1 METRLCKKCNCEKP
15 LTDFQQLKYNTRRFN
30 CKACRV
36 QEAIDARFQKT
47 YGITLDEYHKLR
59 EEQNYSCKICGVHEE
74 NHSRGKLF
82 VDHCHTTGK
91 YRALLCTTCNSL
103 LGMAKD
109 NPELLAEAAEY
120 LRTYGR
126 T

>member
-1 METRLCKKCNCEKP
+1 METRICKRCNCEKP
-15 LTDFQQLKYNTRRFN
+15 ITDFQQLKYNTRRFN

-36 QEAIDARFQKT
+36 EEAIDGRFKKE
-47 YGITLDEYHKLR
+47 YGIDLNQYN
-59 EEQNYSCKICGVHEE
+59 EQRKEQDYSCKICGVHEE
-74 NHSRGKLF
+74 QHSRGKLF
-82 VDHCHTTGK
+82 VDHCHATGK

-109 NPELLAEAAEY
+109 NPELLAKAAEY
-120 LRTYGR
+120 LRKHGR